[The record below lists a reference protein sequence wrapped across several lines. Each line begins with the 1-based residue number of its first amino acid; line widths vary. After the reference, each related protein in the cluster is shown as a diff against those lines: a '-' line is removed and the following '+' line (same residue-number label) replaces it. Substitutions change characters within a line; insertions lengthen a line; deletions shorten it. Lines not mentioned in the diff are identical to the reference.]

1 MEILEFVNQLCVVDC
16 KSITGGTM
24 YPKEKL
30 IFALDVEHFEEAQKL
45 VMEYRGHVG
54 MFKVGKQLFTH
65 CGPKIVDFI
74 NMKNSKVFLDLKYH
88 DIPNTVSKAAIEAV
102 KLGVDMFNIHTMGGF
117 NMMRDAKTTLV
128 NTSKKLQLQRPKII
142 GVTVLTS
149 MDDEA
154 FMGMGINISV
164 NQLTKNL
171 TLLAKEAGLDGVVAG
186 GSEIEMIR
194 ELCGNDFIIL
204 TPGIR
209 LDDKKDDQRRTIT
222 PKEAILKGATYIVLG
237 RAVRESDNPHAL
249 FEKIYK
255 DIDDALSS

>member
-1 MEILEFVNQLCVVDC
+1 MD
-16 KSITGGTM
+16 
-24 YPKEKL
+24 PKGKL

-45 VMEYRGHVG
+45 VMEYREHVG

-74 NMKNSKVFLDLKYH
+74 NMKKSKVFLDLKYH
-88 DIPNTVSKAAIEAV
+88 DIPNTVSKAAIEAA
-102 KLGVDMFNIHTMGGF
+102 KLGVDMFNVHTMGGLA
-117 NMMRDAKTTLV
+117 MMRDAKVTLV
-128 NTSKKLQLQRPKII
+128 NTAKKLQLQRPKII

-154 FMGMGINISV
+154 LAGMGINITV

-171 TLLAKEAGLDGVVAG
+171 ALLAKEAGLDGVVAG

-194 ELCGNDFIIL
+194 ELCGNDFIIV
-204 TPGIR
+204 TPGVR
-209 LDDKKDDQRRTIT
+209 LDDKKDDQKRTIT

-237 RAVRESDNPHAL
+237 RAVRDSDNPRAL

-255 DIDDALSS
+255 DIDNALSH

>member
-1 MEILEFVNQLCVVDC
+1 MI
-16 KSITGGTM
+16 
-24 YPKEKL
+24 YP
-30 IFALDVEHFEEAQKL
+30 
-45 VMEYRGHVG
+45 
-54 MFKVGKQLFTH
+54 
-65 CGPKIVDFI
+65 
-74 NMKNSKVFLDLKYH
+74 
-88 DIPNTVSKAAIEAV
+88 IPYQRRQSRQ

-149 MDDEA
+149 IDDDA

>member
-1 MEILEFVNQLCVVDC
+1 MD
-16 KSITGGTM
+16 
-24 YPKEKL
+24 PKEKL
-30 IFALDVEHFEEAQKL
+30 IFALDVEHFDEAQKL
-45 VMEYRGHVG
+45 VMEYREHVG

-88 DIPNTVSKAAIEAV
+88 DIPNTVSKAAIEAA
-102 KLGVDMFNIHTMGGF
+102 KLGVDMFNVHTMGGLA
-117 NMMRDAKTTLV
+117 MMRDAKVTLV
-128 NTSKKLQLQRPKII
+128 NTAKKLQLQRPKII

-154 FMGMGINISV
+154 LAGMGINITV

-171 TLLAKEAGLDGVVAG
+171 ALLAKEAGLDGVVAG

-194 ELCGNDFIIL
+194 ELCGNDFIIV
-204 TPGIR
+204 TPGVR
-209 LDDKKDDQRRTIT
+209 LDDKKDDQKRTIT

-237 RAVRESDNPHAL
+237 RAVRDSENPRAL

-255 DIDDALSS
+255 DIDNVLSH

>member
-1 MEILEFVNQLCVVDC
+1 MD
-16 KSITGGTM
+16 
-24 YPKEKL
+24 PKEKL
-30 IFALDVEHFEEAQKL
+30 IFALDVEHFEDARRL
-45 VMEYRGHVG
+45 VMEYREHVG

-88 DIPNTVSKAAIEAV
+88 DIPNTVSKAAIEAA
-102 KLGVDMFNIHTMGGF
+102 KLGVDMFNVHTMGGLA
-117 NMMRDAKTTLV
+117 MMRDAKATLV
-128 NTSKKLQLQRPKII
+128 NTAKKLELHRPKII

-154 FMGMGINISV
+154 LAGMGINITV

-171 TLLAKEAGLDGVVAG
+171 ALLAKEAGLDGVVAG

-194 ELCGNDFIIL
+194 KLCGNDFVIV
-204 TPGIR
+204 TPGVR
-209 LDDKKDDQRRTIT
+209 LDDKKDDQKRTIT
-222 PKEAILKGATYIVLG
+222 PKEAVIKGATYIVLG
-237 RAVRESDNPHAL
+237 RAVRDSDNPRAL

-255 DIDDALSS
+255 DIGHVISH

>member
-1 MEILEFVNQLCVVDC
+1 MD
-16 KSITGGTM
+16 
-24 YPKEKL
+24 PKEKL

-45 VMEYRGHVG
+45 VMEYREHVG

-88 DIPNTVSKAAIEAV
+88 DIPNTVSKAAIEAA
-102 KLGVDMFNIHTMGGF
+102 KLGVDMFNAHTMGGF
-117 NMMRDAKTTLV
+117 AMMKDAKTTLL
-128 NTSKKLQLQRPKII
+128 NTAKRLQLQRPKII

-154 FMGMGINISV
+154 LAGMGINITV
-164 NQLTKNL
+164 TRLTKNL
-171 TLLAKEAGLDGVVAG
+171 ALLAKEAGLDGVVAG

-194 ELCGNDFIIL
+194 ELCGDDFIIV
-204 TPGIR
+204 TPGVR
-209 LDDKKDDQRRTIT
+209 LDDKKNDQKRTIT
-222 PKEAILKGATYIVLG
+222 PKEAVLKGATYIVLG
-237 RAVRESDNPHAL
+237 RAVRDSENPRAL

-255 DIDDALSS
+255 DINDALSHR

>member
-1 MEILEFVNQLCVVDC
+1 
-16 KSITGGTM
+16 
-24 YPKEKL
+24 
-30 IFALDVEHFEEAQKL
+30 
-45 VMEYRGHVG
+45 